1 MKEVAIIEEKDLSLV
16 SNNILNKSQ
25 LSLLLQKTPAQYVRK
40 RPAKGGGEWEYVT
53 AGYVKKILNL
63 MFGWDWDFEIL
74 SEIINIEARQVIVK
88 GKLTCRSNGMTIV
101 KMQYGR
107 QDLKFRKGTLEP
119 LDLGN
124 DMKGAASDCLK
135 KCASELG
142 VAADIYN
149 KEEFR
154 EVKVVDNGS
163 KEELRAL
170 DHIARATSY
179 EQLWD
184 TISEEFLDKHP
195 KVKQAYD
202 AKIEQY
208 AKN

>member
-88 GKLTCRSNGMTIV
+88 GKLTCRSNGMIIV
-101 KMQYGR
+101 KTQYGR

>member
-1 MKEVAIIEEKDLSLV
+1 MKEIAIIEEKDLSLV

-154 EVKVVDNGS
+154 EVKVVADGT
-163 KEELRAL
+163 KEEARSLA
-170 DHIARATSY
+170 HIERMNSY
-179 EQLWD
+179 EDLWD
-184 TISEEFLDKHP
+184 TIPEEILEKYP
-195 KVKQAYD
+195 KVKKAYND
-202 AKIEQY
+202 KIASY
-208 AKN
+208 VKN